1 MSEAN
6 NLKTYST
13 EIANLIN
20 KLDITDVL
28 TRDQMIGQ
36 GFEEVTAYSY
46 KVGRLT
52 MAMDHASLCTNNR
65 CCRGF
70 CFSIK
75 RILKHYGECYHLDCM
90 ECHRFNMVV
99 FEHSVFCGDSRTCKI
114 PGCLSI
120 ARANGRISDTAV
132 EPCTSTQ

>member
-46 KVGRLT
+46 KVGRFAL
-52 MAMDHASLCTNNR
+52 
-65 CCRGF
+65 
-70 CFSIK
+70 
-75 RILKHYGECYHLDCM
+75 
-90 ECHRFNMVV
+90 
-99 FEHSVFCGDSRTCKI
+99 
-114 PGCLSI
+114 
-120 ARANGRISDTAV
+120 
-132 EPCTSTQ
+132 